1 MVSSRRRIKGD
12 SDLFREKEKVA
23 EEQLEQLEPLLI
35 DATTNHLSQEAS
47 DVDQESRDRA

>member
-12 SDLFREKEKVA
+12 SDLFREKERVA
-23 EEQLEQLEPLLI
+23 EEQLEPLLI

-47 DVDQESRDRA
+47 DVDQEPRDRA